1 MPTPPLPFHMPK
13 FPSSAPRALSV
24 MAILVFGS
32 ASAFAR
38 TFETWAPGVINPAV
52 GTVELDVEFLRSS
65 AEMSSDWRFI
75 LRAAGNGPRA
85 GNTVLGIVV
94 CPPGDGRG
102 FLGLAKSPAGAAQAG
117 APTPRFAAGEVR
129 RVALVWGEGSCDLWL
144 DGRRLAGRRLV
155 GELDALP
162 PRFTVGQDGYFS
174 IRAARVSSVRR
185 ADDALA
191 ERRPLAKDTETT
203 WFASAD
209 GGEIRGETRWQRTE
223 HVADLFPDRGAVDFA
238 TPVGT
243 ALVVPLRTLNF
254 TSHDSM
260 FTVETEVAD
269 RRGRPVA
276 RSRTSVAAPAGSRH
290 GEASFA
296 LPVIDQPGYHEAAV
310 TIISASGRA
319 AVHRLGFVVRLAEDA
334 PAGRLSNYLGHH
346 HPLTAKPDAFA
357 RLGIAWH
364 RSWAGTRSF
373 LWHAVEPAPGDF
385 QWAEADLA
393 LDIAEKHGIRTL
405 GLLGNPPAWAS
416 TWSPEEQVR
425 VRERSARVAKAY
437 TSHPDRYQPR
447 DIEEWKRY
455 VRAVVTRYRGRVSH
469 WEIGNEMDFHPPFM
483 HASFSGTTEDYA
495 EMLAAAAAIIR
506 EVDPAARVLTTGFSL
521 TRGVTD
527 VDMPAELMRLG
538 AAGSFDI
545 LAVHAYADRATL
557 ADTIAA
563 VRAAK
568 PGVRLW
574 QTERQYMG
582 ETRDDYQTIHSL
594 FWCLEKGFDRYFLH
608 EADLDK
614 NHGYL
619 NPTPYYAV
627 TSEVARQLRA
637 ADELTGPVP
646 GSPASL
652 SSWRL
657 SRADGRHLQVF
668 AADNGRFTLTFDNLP
683 VGASVEAVDLYG
695 ELLHRGPLPDKTL
708 VVEGLVYVVSPVPLR
723 VARAVRDNDNVVANS
738 GFEVREGD
746 VIMDEEAARPASWLI
761 RPKDAPAG
769 TLAFTAGRTGRF
781 SLEIDGGTPG
791 VSRPHIVQRVQLDEA
806 GPWRL
811 GAWVR
816 AAQGRDVAAR
826 FYLQVGDG
834 RWPSARDAHL
844 VPGDGE
850 WRWLTYDAQVPEG
863 GARAY
868 VLIGVEAGSG
878 RLAIDDVEL
887 KPLVP

>member
-13 FPSSAPRALSV
+13 FLSSAPRALSV

-310 TIISASGRA
+310 TITSASGRA

-346 HPLTAKPDAFA
+346 HPLAAKPDAFS
-357 RLGIAWH
+357 RLGIGWH
-364 RSWAGTRSF
+364 RAWASTRGF
-373 LWHAVEPAPGDF
+373 LWHVVEPAPGEF
-385 QWAEADLA
+385 QWAEADAALA
-393 LDIAEKHGIRTL
+393 RAEKNGVRTL
-405 GLLGNPPAWAS
+405 AVLGNPPAWAS
-416 TWSPEEQVR
+416 TWSPEEQTR

-455 VRAVVTRYRGRVSH
+455 VRAVVTRYRGRVGH

-483 HASFSGTTEDYA
+483 HASFSGTTGDYA
-495 EMLAAAAAIIR
+495 EMLAAAATIIR

-527 VDMPAELMRLG
+527 TDMPAELMRLG
-538 AAGSFDI
+538 AATSFDI

-557 ADTIAA
+557 SDTIAT

-568 PGVRLW
+568 PGVPLW
-574 QTERQYMG
+574 QTERQYMD
-582 ETRDDYQTIHSL
+582 EARDDYQTIHSL
-594 FWCLEKGFDRYFLH
+594 FWCLERGFERYFLH
-608 EADLDK
+608 ESDLDK
-614 NHGYL
+614 NFGYL
-619 NPTPYYAV
+619 NPTPRYAV

-637 ADELTGPVP
+637 ADEFTGPVEGAP
-646 GSPASL
+646 SGLASWQL
-652 SSWRL
+652 R
-657 SRADGRHLQVF
+657 RADGRHLHVF
-668 AADNGRFTLTFDNLP
+668 AADNGRFTLAFEQ
-683 VGASVEAVDLYG
+683 GAGDASIEVTDLHG
-695 ELLHRGPLPDKTL
+695 ELLHRGPPPHEGL
-708 VVEGLVYVVSPVPLR
+708 VVEDLVYVVSARPLR
-723 VARAVRDNDNVVANS
+723 IARATREADNIANNP
-738 GFEVREGD
+738 GFEQREGD
-746 VIMDEEAARPASWLI
+746 VVMDEAAARPAAWLL
-761 RPKDAPAG
+761 RPKESSAE
-769 TLAFTAGRTGRF
+769 AFKFAAGRTGRF
-781 SLEIDGGTPG
+781 SVELDASAPG
-791 VSRPHIVQRVQLDEA
+791 ASRPHLVQRVQLDEP

-816 AAQGRDVAAR
+816 APRGPDVPAR
-826 FYLQVGDG
+826 FYLQVGEG
-834 RWPSARDAHL
+834 RWPSAIDARL

-850 WRWLTYDAQVPEG
+850 WHRLTTDVTVPDG

-868 VLIGVEAGSG
+868 ILIGVESGRG
-878 RLAIDDVEL
+878 RLAVDDVEL
-887 KPLVP
+887 LPVAP